1 MLGGRGVY
9 APLGLVSGRPWR
21 PGLGSVSGSP
31 KPASLSLR
39 ASIQW
44 FGVSLLASPF
54 VSGFENAI
62 NQWREG
68 ERRLSRASP
77 DQSHLLQRIA
87 DSLVVE
93 LRKRLGGRFSAEELA
108 ELYGKGTS
116 WCLQLAME
124 IAPEDPWAWDSRTV
138 VDAAFARYLREAVD
152 YAGGRLIPTE
162 S

>member
-1 MLGGRGVY
+1 MAISPLVRPPAVAASLGPSV
-9 APLGLVSGRPWR
+9 
-21 PGLGSVSGSP
+21 PGLES
-31 KPASLSLR
+31 
-39 ASIQW
+39 
-44 FGVSLLASPF
+44 
-54 VSGFENAI
+54 AI

-68 ERRLSRASP
+68 ERRLSQADAERSP
-77 DQSHLLQRIA
+77 LLQRIA
-87 DSLVVE
+87 DTLVAE

-108 ELYGKGTS
+108 GLYAEGTS

-152 YAGGRLIPTE
+152 YAGGRLIPAE

>member
-1 MLGGRGVY
+1 MKSHVG
-9 APLGLVSGRPWR
+9 
-21 PGLGSVSGSP
+21 
-31 KPASLSLR
+31 
-39 ASIQW
+39 
-44 FGVSLLASPF
+44 FGVSLLASPL

-68 ERRLSRASP
+68 ERRLSRTSP
-77 DQSHLLQRIA
+77 EQSQLLQRIA
-87 DSLVVE
+87 DRLVVE

-124 IAPEDPWAWDSRTV
+124 IAPDDPWAWDSRTV